1 MRWSAKKLKNF
12 ILKEVR
18 LLEKHAHGH
27 DPMKSM
33 GMRGVSDHDDY
44 YDDEDLGMMDVHIHR
59 HHDEEEMHPY
69 DIADQMHDED
79 HSHDMPH
86 GAMPDYHNPMDH
98 MHDDHMGAE
107 HDDYDDYHDH
117 GLEMGGEDMDM
128 GPASG
133 FTPGSYEDDYPGVK
147 DLHLYEADEDEDEG
161 DLKEVDELEEEDE
174 VDEGGCGSSRGGMYE
189 EDEMEEGDED
199 EGEKLEEGLRRW
211 QKLAGLLRG

>member
-27 DPMKSM
+27 GPMGSM

-44 YDDEDLGMMDVHIHR
+44 YHDDDLEVDVHIHR
-59 HHDEEEMHPY
+59 HHDEEMHPY

-79 HSHDMPH
+79 QTHDMPH
-86 GAMPDYHNPMDH
+86 RAEYHNPMDH
-98 MHDDHMGAE
+98 MHDEPMGAPRF
-107 HDDYDDYHDH
+107 DDDYHDH
-117 GLEMGGEDMDM
+117 GLEAHGEEMDM

-174 VDEGGCGSSRGGMYE
+174 TDEGGCGSRGMYRE